1 MLKTK
6 YYYHYYYYYDYSE
19 KSLGVIIIIIIIIIV
34 IINYVCD
41 YCSVL
46 SAKEVMP
53 QMAKLRSSVCVCEI
67 KIDVR
72 LGEKK
77 PYLIVGQVVFVKTK
91 MLKTKYYY
99 HYYYYDYSGKTTC
112 CVL

>member
-6 YYYHYYYYYDYSE
+6 YYYHYYYYDYYYDYSE
-19 KSLGVIIIIIIIIIV
+19 KSLGV
-34 IINYVCD
+34 C
-41 YCSVL
+41 C
-46 SAKEVMP
+46 EM
-53 QMAKLRSSVCVCEI
+53 CVCEI

-72 LGEKK
+72 KN
-77 PYLIVGQVVFVKTK
+77 PTSVGQVVFVKTK

-99 HYYYYDYSGKTTC
+99 HYYYYYDYSGKTTC